1 MGMGWWCNQK
11 NLIMKFLFFPI
22 ISVALLLFGCNRP
35 INNGTT
41 WGTGSFD
48 SNGERIYFTA
58 TSERG
63 TPITYTGGPIQG
75 MMMMGGNMAC
85 VSCHGTDVQGGRH
98 VMHMETMDAPDIRWT
113 ALSSGHDHGG
123 EGHSDSEQ
131 ENLKAFTFEDF
142 LNAVEKGKHPDGDE
156 LSIDMP
162 RWKMSEADLRDLMD
176 YLKTL
181 K

>member
-1 MGMGWWCNQK
+1 
-11 NLIMKFLFFPI
+11 MKFLFFSI
-22 ISVALLLFGCNRP
+22 VSVALLLFGCNQP

-41 WGTGSFD
+41 WGVGSFD

-75 MMMMGGNMAC
+75 MMMTGGNLAC
-85 VSCHGTDVQGGRH
+85 VSCHGTDARGGRH
-98 VMHMETMDAPDIRWT
+98 VMHMETMGTPIIRWT
-113 ALSSGHDHGG
+113 ALSSGHDLGG
-123 EGHSDSEQ
+123 AGHSDSEQ
-131 ENLKAFTFEDF
+131 EHLEAYTLENFR
-142 LNAVEKGKHPDGDE
+142 NAVENGKHPDGDE
-156 LSIDMP
+156 FSKDMP
-162 RWKMSEADLRDLMD
+162 RWKMSEAELRDLMD